1 MSDSEADSVV
11 TEGHLQSDCSDSD
24 SSSRAAG
31 SSPVS
36 TPAVDEDD
44 PGTNDETEGTTEQA

>member
-11 TEGHLQSDCSDSD
+11 TGGSDCSDSD

-44 PGTNDETEGTTEQA
+44 PGTTDDTEGTTEQA

>member
-1 MSDSEADSVV
+1 MSDSEADALV
-11 TEGHLQSDCSDSD
+11 TGGSDCSDSD
-24 SSSRAAG
+24 SSSSRAAG

-44 PGTNDETEGTTEQA
+44 PGTNDDTEGTTEQA